1 MEATPLQDKR
11 AFTTAAWLYDAIIA
25 RWGRPLFIR
34 CDRGGEFEGEF
45 FEALRS
51 MGIVRRR
58 GTSGNK
64 RVNGQSE
71 RGIRALRATI
81 RKYMAEYPGAQW
93 TDVLPYALIA
103 LRLTAQRAHGF
114 PPFTIITGRVPILPA
129 TLPQEPPEDLGDDAT
144 PAQEAAYTDGLYS
157 IVKEVMDTTSV
168 RLQHSDRLLRA
179 AIRRRDAR
187 ATPVDTLFHFAP
199 GDLVLRKSRQWAR
212 GGKLNP
218 KGDGVW
224 RVLEVKGLMGQ
235 RVKIERVPDE
245 TRPKRRRGEAPLE
258 IHAALLAPLVTAE
271 EPALIYD
278 DHALGQ
284 DALERQDA
292 SEPEEDPPPVA
303 TRTRQKRARK

>member
-1 MEATPLQDKR
+1 MAVDVYSKWVEATPLQDKR

-114 PPFTIITGRVPILPA
+114 PPFTIITGRVPILPDQPHFLRSLQR
-129 TLPQEPPEDLGDDAT
+129 TWVTMPLPHKRQRTQMASTPSSRRSWTPPVRGC
-144 PAQEAAYTDGLYS
+144 S
-157 IVKEVMDTTSV
+157 IVTGYCVLPS
-168 RLQHSDRLLRA
+168 A
-179 AIRRRDAR
+179 AGMRV
-187 ATPVDTLFHFAP
+187 P
-199 GDLVLRKSRQWAR
+199 RQW
-212 GGKLNP
+212 
-218 KGDGVW
+218 
-224 RVLEVKGLMGQ
+224 
-235 RVKIERVPDE
+235 
-245 TRPKRRRGEAPLE
+245 TRSF
-258 IHAALLAPLVTAE
+258 ISH
-271 EPALIYD
+271 PAI
-278 DHALGQ
+278 
-284 DALERQDA
+284 
-292 SEPEEDPPPVA
+292 
-303 TRTRQKRARK
+303 